1 MEEYY
6 TVKEILLGLR
16 EKQIKIE
23 NELRILEE
31 MLITHKNEKYDG
43 SHFTNVVIGKYKSLF
58 YQLYCNYTFIEKLCH
73 LKQFN
78 ESLFRDNYVLVVSDK
93 DEKGNHILYHNNQ
106 NLVKDGM
113 QESFNEKVESILNDK
128 FVNEIYLSHCS
139 YRSKLLDIKCV
150 GLNYLDND
158 NSFINNMID
167 LKYQSRNDEISLEVS
182 GRNRYRTLSSIL
194 DEVLNVKIP
203 KKYLREYIQ
212 EIIETNSETK
222 KEIYIPN
229 ERLVQDK
236 NSYYLNQEKEN
247 YVLVKKRK

>member
-16 EKQIKIE
+16 QEQVRIAEELKQIEK
-23 NELRILEE
+23 
-31 MLITHKNEKYDG
+31 MLTTYKNDKYQG
-43 SHFTNVVIGKYKSLF
+43 SHFTNAVIGEYKSLF
-58 YQLYCNYTFIEKLCH
+58 YQLCCNYTFIEKLCY

-78 ESLFRDNYVLVVSDK
+78 ESLFRDNSVWAITEKDDK
-93 DEKGNHILYHNNQ
+93 DNYILYHNTK
-106 NLVKDGM
+106 NLVKEGM

-139 YRSKLLDIKCV
+139 YKSRILDVKCV

-158 NSFINNMID
+158 ASFINNIID
-167 LKYQSRNDEISLEVS
+167 LKYQSRNDELSLEVS
-182 GRNRYRTLSSIL
+182 GRNRHRTLSGIL

-212 EIIETNSETK
+212 EIIETNPETK